1 MSTSYQI
8 IETYRDGT
16 LQPMDGE
23 TYHTKAA
30 LFRALPYADY
40 DATVVAIDFAELRD
54 GGSTPCRDVTE
65 DVTLECWS
73 LLNRTEREEFAEKGY
88 FKLASRFISDEYQ
101 SAVAAS
107 EAGTVGGVELARVA

>member
-1 MSTSYQI
+1 MATSYQI
-8 IETYRDGT
+8 IELYRDGS

-65 DVTLECWS
+65 DVTVEAWS
-73 LLNRTEREEFAEKGY
+73 QLNRTEREEYAEKGY
-88 FKLASRFISDEYQ
+88 FKLASRFVDDEYQ
-101 SAVAAS
+101 AAVRTVEAA
-107 EAGTVGGVELARVA
+107 

>member
-8 IETYRDGT
+8 IETCRSYG
-16 LQPMDGE
+16 LQAMDGD

-65 DVTLECWS
+65 DVTVEAWS
-73 LLNRTEREEFAEKGY
+73 QLNRTEREDYAERDL
-88 FKLASRFISDEYQ
+88 FKLASRFVADEYE
-101 SAVAAS
+101 SATRTVEAA
-107 EAGTVGGVELARVA
+107 

>member
-1 MSTSYQI
+1 MATSYQI
-8 IETYRDGT
+8 IDLHRDGS

-65 DVTLECWS
+65 DVTVEAWS
-73 LLNRTEREEFAEKGY
+73 QLNRTEREDYAERDL
-88 FKLASRFISDEYQ
+88 FKLASRFISDEYEA
-101 SAVAAS
+101 AVRTVEAA
-107 EAGTVGGVELARVA
+107 

>member
-1 MSTSYQI
+1 MSTSYMI
-8 IETYRDGT
+8 IETHRSGT

-40 DATVVAIDFAELRD
+40 DATVVAIDFSELRD

-65 DVTLECWS
+65 DVTVEAWS
-73 LLNRTEREEFAEKGY
+73 HLNRTEREDYAERDL
-88 FKLASRFISDEYQ
+88 FKLASRFVADEYE
-101 SAVAAS
+101 SATRTVEAA
-107 EAGTVGGVELARVA
+107 